1 MLINWVILG
10 VCALAC
16 ICVFKWELILS
27 WLHIIEAIWEAGKT
41 PSEGDVKMLITNRED
56 CPWVS
61 TAFIVPK
68 TSTGLPST
76 TTIWKRTSKRQNKPF
91 DSASQ
96 RTLNIFHFNV
106 DKECLNLIHSWIKL
120 ERKGINMVVRG
131 SDSSG

>member
-27 WLHIIEAIWEAGKT
+27 WLHIIKAIWEAGKA

-61 TAFIVPK
+61 TAFVVPK
-68 TSTGLPST
+68 
-76 TTIWKRTSKRQNKPF
+76 NKYWITKHY
-91 DSASQ
+91 DHMKKNIQ
-96 RTLNIFHFNV
+96 KTEQTLWLCQPE
-106 DKECLNLIHSWIKL
+106 DL
-120 ERKGINMVVRG
+120 EYL
-131 SDSSG
+131 SF